1 MAGRPYRALRIMLRI
16 FSLFAALVGLVFI
29 FSGKPLMMRL
39 FLNPPE
45 SEVSTL
51 LLVTMKEMGG
61 FALMFS
67 AILVFASRD
76 PERNVAIIDAVTIG
90 LCVLVITPLLSL
102 TRWMCDRSILATS
115 SGGGRSCGWR
125 SLRCSS
131 ICGREGELRGKRDR
145 GELSERVAPYFV
157 ITPQAIRAP
166 ALPAGS
172 VMLSSGL
179 A

>member
-51 LLVTMKEMGG
+51 LLLTMKEMGG
-61 FALMFS
+61 FALMLS

-76 PERNVAIIDAVTIG
+76 PERNVAIIDAVTVG

-102 TRWMCDRSILATS
+102 YTLDVRPLYPGYLIWGQSLVRLAIAALLFY
-115 SGGGRSCGWR
+115 
-125 SLRCSS
+125 LRP
-131 ICGREGELRGKRDR
+131 R
-145 GELSERVAPYFV
+145 
-157 ITPQAIRAP
+157 
-166 ALPAGS
+166 GS
-172 VMLSSGL
+172 VEGQ

>member
-1 MAGRPYRALRIMLRI
+1 MLRI

-61 FALMFS
+61 FALMLS

-76 PERNVAIIDAVTIG
+76 PERNVAIIDAVTVG

-102 TRWMCDRSILATS
+102 YTLDVRPLYPGYLIW
-115 SGGGRSCGWR
+115 GRSLVR
-125 SLRCSS
+125 LALAALLFYLRPR
-131 ICGREGELRGKRDR
+131 GGVEGK
-145 GELSERVAPYFV
+145 A
-157 ITPQAIRAP
+157 
-166 ALPAGS
+166 
-172 VMLSSGL
+172 
-179 A
+179 